1 MNIIESDILNELL
14 LEPYINQ
21 RVLSATTGYSIGIV
35 NQSLKNL
42 EIENYLDQ
50 YMQPTMKA
58 KQVVKDNS
66 PRNAIILAAG
76 FGMRM
81 VPINTQAPKALLKVH
96 GETLIERTIQQLHEI
111 GINDIYIVVGFMKE
125 EFEYLIDRYGVK
137 LIVNTEYASKNNLHS
152 LKLVSKYID
161 NTYIIPCDIWCES
174 NPYNRNELYSWY
186 MVSDLVDDESSVR
199 VNRKKEL
206 VEVDAEHA
214 GNQMI
219 GISYLMSEQA
229 ETVKKKLNE
238 LGSSRVYAHSFWEE
252 TLFKGSKMIVYAKIV
267 SSTDFVEINTY
278 EQLREMDENSD
289 NLKSDALETIMDVLD
304 AGQRDVHDI
313 SVLKKGMTN
322 RSFIFTCKDKKYIM
336 RMPGEGTDQLIN
348 RKEEVDV
355 YKVISGKGLCDDP
368 VYINPENGYKITKFL
383 EGVRSCDPENE
394 KELQQCMRL
403 LKSLHDMDLQVDHTF
418 DIFGQINFYE
428 SLWKGSPSI
437 YRDYQTTKEHVFQ
450 LKSYID
456 SHKGKWCLSHIDAN
470 CDNFLFYQENG
481 QEKLQL
487 TDWEY
492 AGMQDPYVD
501 IAMFAIYS
509 YFDKEK
515 TDHLIDIYFDGRCNR
530 EDRIKIY
537 CYVSACGLL
546 WSNWC
551 EYKSKLG
558 VEFGEYSLAQYR
570 YAKDFYR
577 IVEEELSK

>member
-267 SSTDFVEINTY
+267 SSMDFVEINTY

-313 SVLKKGMTN
+313 SALKKGMTN
-322 RSFIFTCKDKKYIM
+322 RSFIFTCKD
-336 RMPGEGTDQLIN
+336 
-348 RKEEVDV
+348 
-355 YKVISGKGLCDDP
+355 
-368 VYINPENGYKITKFL
+368 
-383 EGVRSCDPENE
+383 
-394 KELQQCMRL
+394 
-403 LKSLHDMDLQVDHTF
+403 
-418 DIFGQINFYE
+418 
-428 SLWKGSPSI
+428 
-437 YRDYQTTKEHVFQ
+437 
-450 LKSYID
+450 
-456 SHKGKWCLSHIDAN
+456 
-470 CDNFLFYQENG
+470 
-481 QEKLQL
+481 
-487 TDWEY
+487 
-492 AGMQDPYVD
+492 
-501 IAMFAIYS
+501 
-509 YFDKEK
+509 
-515 TDHLIDIYFDGRCNR
+515 
-530 EDRIKIY
+530 IKM
-537 CYVSACGLL
+537 S
-546 WSNWC
+546 
-551 EYKSKLG
+551 
-558 VEFGEYSLAQYR
+558 
-570 YAKDFYR
+570 
-577 IVEEELSK
+577 